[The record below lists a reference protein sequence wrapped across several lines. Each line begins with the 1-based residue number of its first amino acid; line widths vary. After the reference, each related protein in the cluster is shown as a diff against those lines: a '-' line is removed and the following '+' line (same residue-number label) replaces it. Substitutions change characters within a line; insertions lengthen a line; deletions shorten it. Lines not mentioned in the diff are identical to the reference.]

1 MPFDLPDIIDPRIG
15 FLAVASY
22 LGCFVLLGL
31 AQVFP
36 RLKGRAEDDNAV
48 QATHSGLTPRIGGVA
63 IFGTLALGVLFAPTT
78 MMQNYFEIIFAT
90 TILFLVGL
98 REDLGYPVSPRNR
111 LLTVVGVSLLVIVL
125 IGEWLPR
132 MGVPYIDS
140 ALQIWLLGVPFTL
153 FVTAGVANGFN
164 LIDGVNGLA
173 SLTAMT
179 AGLALAAIAYQAQY
193 PPRGDPGADDSGFGF
208 WVLFDKFSLW
218 LDVFGRCGCL
228 YGRLCVVL
236 VRDRN
241 HHQQLASV
249 ALGSPADIVL
259 ALGRYDARD
268 IPPQRGDPRGDAPRP
283 FALPPTGH
291 ARIGDRVAGA
301 PPPKSSK
308 SADDGDP
315 RALRDCATGC
325 WRPALGRECGGVFC
339 RNRILGALFWML
351 SPADWLHTSKP
362 ATVPQR
368 RLIQG

>member
-193 PPRGDPGADDSGFGF
+193 PPVVILGLMIAASVFGF
-208 WVLFDKFSLW
+208 FLINFPFGWMFLGDAGAYTVGFVLCWFGIAIIINSSQASPWAVLLTLFWPLADTMLAIFRRKEATRGAMHPDRLHFHQLVMRALEIAWLGRRRRNLANPLTTVILAPFVIVPQVVGVLLW
-218 LDVFGRCGCL
+218 DANAAAFFAVIAF
-228 YGRLCVVL
+228 
-236 VRDRN
+236 
-241 HHQQLASV
+241 
-249 ALGSPADIVL
+249 L
-259 ALGRYDARD
+259 ALFFGCYR
-268 IPPQRGDPRGDAPRP
+268 
-283 FALPPTGH
+283 LL
-291 ARIGDRVAGA
+291 IGFTRRNRRRFR
-301 PPPKSSK
+301 
-308 SADDGDP
+308 SAD
-315 RALRDCATGC
+315 
-325 WRPALGRECGGVFC
+325 
-339 RNRILGALFWML
+339 
-351 SPADWLHTSKP
+351 
-362 ATVPQR
+362 
-368 RLIQG
+368 